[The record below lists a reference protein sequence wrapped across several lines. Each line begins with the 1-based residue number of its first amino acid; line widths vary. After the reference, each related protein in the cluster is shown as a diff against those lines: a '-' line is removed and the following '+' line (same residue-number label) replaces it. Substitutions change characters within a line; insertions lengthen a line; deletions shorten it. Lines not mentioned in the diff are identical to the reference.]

1 MSAGRTAPPAPNPD
15 PARDHAINARNA
27 RTLDR
32 VDAAVAFIA
41 RLVALLLLVCGGVWA
56 LLQWFEP
63 CPMAADGTATLCGML
78 LPLARFGRRADTQTD
93 RDTPRDTEPDTASA
107 AAPEGADLVLRLARD
122 SFLAGQESGYVT
134 GARAGRLAGFC
145 LGFLLGAGSV
155 AWAFLAGLASGG

>member
-1 MSAGRTAPPAPNPD
+1 MSARDLSRDAAI
-15 PARDHAINARNA
+15 ARINARNA

-32 VDAAVAFIA
+32 VDAAVWFIV

-56 LLQWFEP
+56 LLHWFEP
-63 CPMAADGTATLCGML
+63 CALAADGTATLCGML
-78 LPLARFGRRADTQTD
+78 LPLARFGRRQAAPATPDTDTD
-93 RDTPRDTEPDTASA
+93 RDTAPATANS

-122 SFLAGQESGYVT
+122 SFLAGQENGYVT

-145 LGFLLGAGSV
+145 LGILLGAGSV